1 MFSISNEPL
10 DARMLRESLRNPGAG
25 ACVTFEGWVRNE
37 NEGKTVTR
45 LEYEAYESVAIK
57 EGLKI
62 LEAGIERFG
71 LLEAKCVH
79 RVGLLEIGDMAVWVG
94 VISGHRGEAFTAC
107 KYIIDE
113 IKHKLPIWKKE
124 FYEDG
129 DSGWVNCEACADR
142 NASALL
148 ACRMGVG

>member
-10 DARMLRESLRNPGAG
+10 DARMLGESLRNPGAG

-129 DSGWVNCEACADR
+129 DSGWINCEACAAEPR
-142 NASALL
+142 PIA
-148 ACRMGVG
+148 

>member
-10 DARMLRESLRNPGAG
+10 DAHKLKESLMNPGAG

-37 NEGKTVTR
+37 NEGKIVTR
-45 LEYEAYESVAIK
+45 LEYEAYESLAIK

-62 LEAGIERFG
+62 LDAGIERFG
-71 LLEAKCVH
+71 LLDAKCAH

-94 VISGHRGEAFTAC
+94 VSSGHRGEAFTAC

-129 DSGWVNCEACADR
+129 DSGWVNCEACA
-142 NASALL
+142 AEPKPIA
-148 ACRMGVG
+148 

>member
-10 DARMLRESLRNPGAG
+10 DAQTLRESLMNPAAG

-71 LLEAKCVH
+71 LRDAKCVH
-79 RVGLLEIGDMAVWVG
+79 RVGLLEIGAMAVWIG
-94 VISGHRGEAFTAC
+94 VSSGHRGEAFTAC

-129 DSGWVNCEACADR
+129 DSGWVNCEACA
-142 NASALL
+142 AEPKPIA
-148 ACRMGVG
+148 

>member
-10 DARMLRESLRNPGAG
+10 DARMLGESLRNPGAG

-129 DSGWVNCEACADR
+129 DSGWVNCEACA
-142 NASALL
+142 AEPKPIA
-148 ACRMGVG
+148 

>member
-10 DARMLRESLRNPGAG
+10 DARMPGESLRNPGAG

-124 FYEDG
+124 FYEDD
-129 DSGWVNCEACADR
+129 DSGWVNCEACAAEPR
-142 NASALL
+142 PIA
-148 ACRMGVG
+148 